1 MRNAMKKTRILLIVL
16 SALCLLSFT
25 ACRSKET
32 IILHC
37 DRCGKEIE
45 FPSDTNMTE
54 DWLIVCSD
62 CQNGIDP

>member
-37 DRCGKEIE
+37 DRCGKEIVYPAGE
-45 FPSDTNMTE
+45 NVSE
-54 DWLIVCSD
+54 DWIIVCPE
-62 CQNGIDP
+62 CLAKQQ